1 MNHLDK
7 ELYKLRPRVPRR
19 PHFFGSGKR
28 RRNRH
33 VYQEP
38 EPAKPVKV
46 RPPCG
51 RHPRSE
57 PPENRLRDLYGPQ
70 DVPDVRRNYDKTER
84 FPGLLQKR

>member
-33 VYQEP
+33 VYEEP
-38 EPAKPVKV
+38 
-46 RPPCG
+46 
-51 RHPRSE
+51 
-57 PPENRLRDLYGPQ
+57 
-70 DVPDVRRNYDKTER
+70 
-84 FPGLLQKR
+84 

>member
-19 PHFFGSGKR
+19 PHFFGSSKR

-46 RPPCG
+46 GSLADDIR
-51 RHPRSE
+51 E
-57 PPENRLRDLYGPQ
+57 ANRLKIDYGI
-70 DVPDVRRNYDKTER
+70 YMAHKM
-84 FPGLLQKR
+84 GLM

>member
-33 VYQEP
+33 DYQEP
-38 EPAKPVKV
+38 EPAKPVKAGSLADDI
-46 RPPCG
+46 R
-51 RHPRSE
+51 E
-57 PPENRLRDLYGPQ
+57 ANRLKIDYGIYMAHKMG
-70 DVPDVRRNYDKTER
+70 R
-84 FPGLLQKR
+84 L

>member
-19 PHFFGSGKR
+19 PHFFGSGKT

-38 EPAKPVKV
+38 EPVKLV
-46 RPPCG
+46 NPGSLADDIR
-51 RHPRSE
+51 E
-57 PPENRLRDLYGPQ
+57 ANRLKIDYGIYMA
-70 DVPDVRRNYDKTER
+70 RKM
-84 FPGLLQKR
+84 GWM

>member
-1 MNHLDK
+1 MTDFTK
-7 ELYKLRPRVPRR
+7 ELHKLYPRVPRR

-46 RPPCG
+46 GSLADDIR
-51 RHPRSE
+51 E
-57 PPENRLRDLYGPQ
+57 ANRLKIDYGI
-70 DVPDVRRNYDKTER
+70 YMAHKM
-84 FPGLLQKR
+84 GLM

>member
-28 RRNRH
+28 RRNQH

-38 EPAKPVKV
+38 EPAKPVKAGSLADDI
-46 RPPCG
+46 R
-51 RHPRSE
+51 E
-57 PPENRLRDLYGPQ
+57 ANRLKIDYGIYMAHKMG
-70 DVPDVRRNYDKTER
+70 RM
-84 FPGLLQKR
+84 